1 MTVALWLGG
10 GAAVYAI
17 SVLLRLW
24 PRRGLRHCGVDSWF
38 HLHSARIIRRT
49 RRLPE
54 VVPEYILGGQWDY
67 PPLFPALLALIPERA
82 LLRVERFV
90 SPLVDS
96 VLPAAA
102 FAMAGFLTHSIW
114 IAMAAGCVA
123 ALNPLSVTQTI
134 TLTPRPLGA
143 LLLSVAVVAAI
154 AYRNTGEMLWLF
166 VAVTMSALV
175 FLAHRMSAQT
185 LVFLFVGLAIAL
197 ASPVLLLPPLAGM
210 ALAWAGSGGF
220 YRRVLAGH
228 LGELAYWRAHI
239 HERDDAQPLKP
250 IGIASRVEPRR
261 RHGGPTTQVLRQLRL
276 PFVLSPLLLPALLS
290 PLAVRT
296 PQWAPFAREMWTWCV
311 IGLGL
316 CLAVTLI
323 PQLRFIGH
331 GFRYL
336 SYTVLP
342 ASVLF
347 ALALTHEELRYLF
360 VGLCLPALVMVL
372 WVVPT
377 HRPDP
382 TAEAELLAD
391 LESAGRRLRQCPG
404 ARVLCIPSALASPV
418 AYLAEVPVLR
428 HGGQAGLMRF
438 SFFVPVVKR
447 PLSEIA
453 ETYRLSHVVCDTRI
467 ASAEDLGLPGWR
479 TLLSGGRLQLAEL
492 MKEETNLQAGIMPV
506 AVGEDRGT

>member
-1 MTVALWLGG
+1 MTLSLWLSG

-17 SVLLRLW
+17 SVLVRLW
-24 PRRGLRHCGVDSWF
+24 PRHGLRHCGVDSWF

-49 RRLPE
+49 RRLPQ

-82 LLRVERFV
+82 LMRVERFIA
-90 SPLVDS
+90 PLVGS
-96 VLPAAA
+96 VLPVAA

-114 IAMAAGCVA
+114 MAMAAGCVA
-123 ALNPLSVTQTI
+123 ALDPLSITQTI

-143 LLLSVAVVAAI
+143 LLLSAAVVAAI
-154 AYRNTGEMLWLF
+154 AYRNTGEALWLF
-166 VAVTMSALV
+166 AAVAMSALV
-175 FLAHRMSAQT
+175 FLAHRMSSQT
-185 LVFLFVGLAIAL
+185 LVFLSIGLAIAL
-197 ASPVLLLPPLAGM
+197 ASPVLLVPPLAGM

-220 YRRVLAGH
+220 YRQVLEGH
-228 LGELAYWRAHI
+228 VGELAYWQAHI

-261 RHGGPTTQVLRQLRL
+261 RPGGPTAQALRQLRL
-276 PFVLSPLLLPALLS
+276 PFVLSPVLLPALLS

-296 PQWAPFAREMWTWCV
+296 PQWAPFAREMWMWCV
-311 IGLGL
+311 VGFGL

-342 ASVLF
+342 ASVLC
-347 ALALTHEELRYLF
+347 ALALTHAELRYLF
-360 VGLCLPALVMVL
+360 VGLCVPTLVMVL

-382 TAEAELLAD
+382 AAEAQLLAD
-391 LESAGRRLRQCPG
+391 LESAGRRLRECPG
-404 ARVLCIPSALASPV
+404 ARVLCIPLALANPV

-438 SFFVPVVKR
+438 SFFVPAVKR

-467 ASAEDLGLPGWR
+467 ASAEDLSLPGSR
-479 TLLSGGRLQLAEL
+479 TILSGGRIELTEL
-492 MKEETNLQAGIMPV
+492 MKEETNLQAGTVPV
-506 AVGEDRGT
+506 AVGEGQGT